1 MNVSRHTLVIGSG
14 ASAVTCLSMLQR
26 LGVAVGGV
34 AVTWITRREA
44 GQSPYNII
52 QVSSFV
58 HDIHT
63 VDVYKKSTFL
73 GFRPW
78 QGCFL
83 GGK

>member
-52 QVSSFV
+52 QVS
-58 HDIHT
+58 
-63 VDVYKKSTFL
+63 
-73 GFRPW
+73 
-78 QGCFL
+78 
-83 GGK
+83 